1 MEGYLHNYK
10 LKTNATKEK
19 FKIGELPNRIL
30 IGVSNNKKE
39 PLLSIEIWRFGGK
52 IVIESIQSRESQ
64 NYEDHTIIMNRYVRL
79 KLMGAVPGGSRVHMV
94 NGPCLYWLID
104 HDIWLAERSFLQM
117 SVAAVFNMIFVS
129 DIKIRKNKK
138 ILL

>member
-10 LKTNATKEK
+10 LYTNAMKEK
-19 FKIGELPNRIL
+19 FKISELPNRIL

-64 NYEDHTIIMNRYVRL
+64 NFEDHTIILNRYVRL
-79 KLMGAVPGGSRVHMV
+79 KLMGAVAFTWLMVRVST
-94 NGPCLYWLID
+94 D
-104 HDIWLAERSFLQM
+104 
-117 SVAAVFNMIFVS
+117 
-129 DIKIRKNKK
+129 
-138 ILL
+138 